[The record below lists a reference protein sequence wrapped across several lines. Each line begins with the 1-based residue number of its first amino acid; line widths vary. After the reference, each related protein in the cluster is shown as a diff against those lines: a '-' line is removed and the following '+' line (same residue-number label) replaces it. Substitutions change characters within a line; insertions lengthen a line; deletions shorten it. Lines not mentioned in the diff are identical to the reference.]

1 MFRKISLRMRL
12 TLMITVLLA
21 FSCIILTITLNYL
34 ASKMAS
40 QIQLSSTYPS
50 IKDSWTHNPPMDLF
64 VLEEY
69 ITPVADSTP
78 AQIAETNYYIVSIIY
93 MILVIISG
101 GILTYYVSGR
111 SLMPVKI
118 LSQQIKNLTIHNL
131 SKEIDIPDSNDE
143 IAELAKSFN
152 DMTRKLDSVF
162 ANQKRFSASAAH
174 ELRTPLT
181 VLQTKVE
188 VFKKRNNH
196 TPSEYDSLIE
206 TISTHTKRLSDL
218 VKDLLDMTY
227 MDELQLKQS
236 INLYEMLEDVIYSL
250 DDIAENKNIKLT
262 LSGDN
267 AVVYGN
273 YQLLSRGFYNLVE
286 KGIKNNHIG
295 GFVSIQVIVLANKV
309 TVTVSDS
316 GIGIAPEFH
325 SHIFEAFYRID
336 KSRSRNMGG
345 AGLGLSIAKNIIDRH
360 QGEISVKNNTP
371 LGTCF
376 NVTLS
381 L

>member
-1 MFRKISLRMRL
+1 
-12 TLMITVLLA
+12 
-21 FSCIILTITLNYL
+21 
-34 ASKMAS
+34 
-40 QIQLSSTYPS
+40 
-50 IKDSWTHNPPMDLF
+50 NPPMDLF

-286 KGIKNNHIG
+286 NGIKYNHIG

-316 GIGIAPEFH
+316 GIGIAPEFQ